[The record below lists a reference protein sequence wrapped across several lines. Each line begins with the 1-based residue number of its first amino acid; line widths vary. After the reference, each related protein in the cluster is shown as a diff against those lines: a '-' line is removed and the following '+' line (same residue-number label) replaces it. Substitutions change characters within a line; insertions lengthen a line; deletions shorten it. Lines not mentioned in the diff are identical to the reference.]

1 MPEGGELEILPKI
14 CAKSPGTK
22 VLILSAFFKDDLI
35 VEASQRSVKGY
46 LPKTLMPGGVV
57 KATRATYAGEL
68 WAECKVLTQTL
79 ESLLRNV
86 HGLHGLLSRIFNK
99 LKVNRIV
106 DHTA

>member
-14 CAKSPGTK
+14 CAKSPGPK

-57 KATRATYAGEL
+57 KATRATYP
-68 WAECKVLTQTL
+68 
-79 ESLLRNV
+79 ESSGQSARY
-86 HGLHGLLSRIFNK
+86 
-99 LKVNRIV
+99 
-106 DHTA
+106 